1 MEIQHNAIVKNAY
14 KQDIKFIYAVH
25 HYQGLLDYI
34 ETEYFAT
41 EEKAREVFKTKYGI
55 MMKEIIENGLEI
67 YNETEEEIY
76 FEGDETCE
84 KLLIEAIII
93 PQ

>member
-1 MEIQHNAIVKNAY
+1 MEIQHNAILKNAY

-41 EEKAREVFKTKYGI
+41 EEKATEVFKQKYGI
-55 MMKEIIENGLEI
+55 LNKEIIENGLEI
-67 YNETEEEIY
+67 YNETEFEIY
-76 FEGDETCE
+76 YEGEETCH
-84 KLLIEAIII
+84 KLVIEAIII
-93 PQ
+93 PE